1 MKTLKK
7 VEIEPIFVYYMP
19 DVLEE
24 NKVYISEEFGVAIHN
39 CLCGCKVKTVTPLGN
54 NEWTLTKH
62 TDGKV
67 SLSPSIFNNQFPCK
81 SHYILTKNV
90 ANFV

>member
-7 VEIEPIFVYYMP
+7 VEIQPVYVYYMP
-19 DVLEE
+19 EVLEE

-39 CLCGCKVKTVTPLGN
+39 CLCGCKEKTVTPLGK

-62 TDGKV
+62 TDEKI
-67 SLSPSIFNNQFPCK
+67 SLSPSILNRFPCK